1 VTLAFAAV
9 MAAVL
14 FAIGLLIHA
23 RYENELNSSIDRGLR
38 SRAGDVATLLRA
50 SNRSN
55 DVLPNRAE
63 SFGEDAFAQVLTGSG
78 RVLDTSGRS
87 TAGPVLDRGRLSE
100 AARGTIFFERGDLPG
115 IDDRA
120 RLLASSVQ
128 ANGAPLIVVVGTS
141 TDDRN
146 EALRTL
152 ATLLWLGGAGAL
164 LLASLAG
171 YAAVTASLRPVEAI
185 RRRAEEISAADL
197 AQRLPVPAADD
208 ELKRLGE
215 TLNQMLARLETA
227 LERERAFVDDASH
240 ELRTPLALHRAELE
254 VALRHAESPQEL
266 RGAIT
271 SAIEEVDR
279 LSQLA
284 EDLLVLARAGKGRLA
299 VQRRRVE
306 LEPLMAS
313 VRDRFRNRGEA
324 SGSSIEV
331 EPADGLAVDADRLRL
346 EQALSNLLDNALRH
360 GGGPIRLSARR
371 EGSRVQL
378 HVCDSGN
385 GFPADFLPRAFERFS
400 RADEA
405 RTAGGTGLGLAIVE
419 AIAAAH
425 GGTVGAANLPDDGAD
440 VWIELPID
448 SAEPL
453 SPPIHSPGVERA
465 AS

>member
-1 VTLAFAAV
+1 MAV
-9 MAAVL
+9 VL
-14 FAIGLLIHA
+14 FAVGLLIYV
-23 RYENELNSSIDRGLR
+23 RYEDELDSSIDRGLR
-38 SRAGDVATLLRA
+38 SRAGDVATLLR
-50 SNRSN
+50 SSTGTS

-63 SFGEDAFAQVLTGSG
+63 SFGEDAFAQVLTGTG
-78 RVLDTSGRS
+78 RVLDTSGRP
-87 TAGPVLDRGRLSE
+87 ALRPVLSRAQISE
-100 AARGTIFFERGDLPG
+100 ALRGPIFFERGNVPG
-115 IDDRA
+115 IDAKA
-120 RLLASSVQ
+120 RLLASSVV
-128 ANGAPLIVVVGTS
+128 ANGRQQIVVVATS
-141 TDDRN
+141 TDDRD
-146 EALRTL
+146 EALQNL

-185 RRRAEEISAADL
+185 RSRAEAISAADL

-266 RGAIT
+266 RSAIT

-306 LEPLMAS
+306 VEPLMAS
-313 VRDRFRNRGEA
+313 VRDRFRGRAEA
-324 SGSSIEV
+324 SGSPIEL
-331 EPADGLAVDADRLRL
+331 EPADGLEVEADRLRL

-360 GGGPIRLSARR
+360 GAGPIQLSARR
-371 EGSRVQL
+371 EGARVQL
-378 HVCDSGN
+378 HVCDVGD
-385 GFPADFLPRAFERFS
+385 GFPADFLPHAFERFS
-400 RADEA
+400 RADAA

-425 GGTVGAANLPDDGAD
+425 GGSVGAANLRGGGAD
-440 VWIELPID
+440 VWIELPIED
-448 SAEPL
+448 AEPL
-453 SPPIHSPGVERA
+453 SRPIHSPRVEIPRG
-465 AS
+465 